1 MKKLWLTTILM
12 LVACTKVAPVRLFVA
27 TDCSGSA
34 FSDDF
39 RNVANATLLQ
49 AADILVANYD
59 HLTVKR
65 FGATIE
71 TLWDNPRP
79 DSLQPLGDAL
89 ATYLSQACEGRGSRI
104 TETLESTPGD
114 ARAVVMFTD
123 GVLADDPERER
134 FAEVAK
140 QLAEAD
146 NIAVV
151 WVAGVRVEGEWRDD
165 MRPQLQVLEESG
177 KLITSGLNE
186 TQEAFQLFRRKLGR

>member
-1 MKKLWLTTILM
+1 MKKIWLTTILT

-59 HLTVKR
+59 HLTLKR

-79 DSLQPLGDAL
+79 DPLRPLGDTIAM
-89 ATYLSQACEGRGSRI
+89 YLSEACEGRGSRI
-104 TETLESTPGD
+104 TETLESTPSD
-114 ARAVVMFTD
+114 ARGVVMFTD
-123 GVLADDPERER
+123 GVLADDPVSER
-134 FAEVAK
+134 FVEVAK
-140 QLAEAD
+140 QLAEAP

-165 MRPQLQVLEESG
+165 MLPKLQALQDSG
-177 KLITSGLNE
+177 KLITSSLNE
-186 TQEAFQLFRRKLGR
+186 TNEAFELFRRKLGR